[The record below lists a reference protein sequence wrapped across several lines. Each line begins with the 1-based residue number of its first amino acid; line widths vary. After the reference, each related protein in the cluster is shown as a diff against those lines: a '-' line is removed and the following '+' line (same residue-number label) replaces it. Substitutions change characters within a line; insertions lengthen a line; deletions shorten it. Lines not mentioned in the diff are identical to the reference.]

1 MFYFVILKQL
11 CHQFNLQD
19 FQTIQIYLIASI
31 YFNKKGN
38 IETKLISNSF
48 KIALK
53 KLTKIMKKK
62 EVYIYFIYL
71 WYFTSILKSRSFPCV
86 TIIKCQYK
94 TTLTLCKST
103 VFIIEPWKKLTVVK
117 CLFMSPSSSR
127 PGGVLTS
134 KLQIIFMRISCE
146 MSPAFIH
153 LCYIPFYADSIW

>member
-1 MFYFVILKQL
+1 MFYFVILQQL

-31 YFNKKGN
+31 HFNKKGN

-53 KLTKIMKKK
+53 KLTKIMKLC
-62 EVYIYFIYL
+62 YNYQA
-71 WYFTSILKSRSFPCV
+71 
-86 TIIKCQYK
+86 QYK

-117 CLFMSPSSSR
+117 CLFMSPSSSK

-134 KLQIIFMRISCE
+134 KLQIRFMRISCE

-153 LCYIPFYADSIW
+153 LCFIPFYADSI